1 MIGRSVPLY
10 GDLVYWVYYKIC
22 GSDRQERARPVKMFL
37 IRLHLFFR
45 IDHCMIMEKPMIKED
60 HVMGKRILPSVGRER
75 CRWLSFLSAS
85 ALLLALLFASKTAAA
100 SLQGTPFGEH
110 GVLQVEGTGLVD
122 EKGERYPLQGMST
135 HGIAWFPQYIDRE
148 AFRTL
153 RDDWGT
159 NCVRLAMYT
168 EEYGGY
174 CSGGD
179 KEALKDLL
187 DKGVTYASE
196 LGMYAV
202 VDWHI
207 LSDGDPG
214 LHQQEAVAFFD
225 EMAERWKD
233 RGNVLYEICNEPD
246 SGTDWEKI
254 RSYAQ
259 AVIVAIRRH
268 DPDAVVIVGTPT
280 WSQEIDKA
288 LEHPLEYDNV
298 MYALHFYA
306 ATHTDWLRERCE
318 SCVQQGLPVFIS
330 EFGMCD
336 ASGNGA
342 NDFAQASAWM
352 ELIRKYGLSCCC
364 WDLADKAESSSVLRP
379 GCGKVSGW
387 TQEDLSEAGRWIREQ
402 FRSGR

>member
-1 MIGRSVPLY
+1 MERMTKGWTGGGRRWLDLLLLVSVLS
-10 GDLVYWVYYKIC
+10 LVLL
-22 GSDRQERARPVKMFL
+22 AL
-37 IRLHLFFR
+37 
-45 IDHCMIMEKPMIKED
+45 
-60 HVMGKRILPSVGRER
+60 LPSVGR
-75 CRWLSFLSAS
+75 
-85 ALLLALLFASKTAAA
+85 AAEA
-100 SLQGTPFGEH
+100 AQPDTPFGTH
-110 GVLQVEGTGLVD
+110 GVLRVEGAGLVD
-122 EKGERYPLQGMST
+122 EKGERYPLYGMST
-135 HGIAWFPQYIDRE
+135 HGIAWFPQYVDRE
-148 AFRTL
+148 TFRTL

-179 KEALKDLL
+179 QEELKALL

-196 LGMYAV
+196 LGMYVV

-207 LSDGDPG
+207 LSDGDP
-214 LHQQEAVAFFD
+214 LRHQEEAVRFFD

-233 RGNVLYEICNEPD
+233 RGNVLYEICNEPN

-259 AVIVAIRRH
+259 AVIPAIRRH

-288 LEHPLEYDNV
+288 LEHPLEEDNV

-306 ATHTDWLRERCE
+306 ATHTDWLRDRCE
-318 SCVQQGLPVFIS
+318 ACVRQGLPVFIS

-352 ELIRKYGLSCCC
+352 ELIRKYDLSCCC
-364 WDLADKAESSSVLRP
+364 WNLADKAETSSVLRP

-387 TQEDLSEAGRWIREQ
+387 TEGDLSPSGRWIREE
-402 FRSGR
+402 FKKGR